1 MKLFCQGFYILKTY
15 RSKNKMSSHLNWLS
29 WIQQTDYDAWLT
41 LLKYLEPV
49 INMRASLPNI
59 RRDPWFHKM
68 LQKQFKSLLIQ
79 ELEIENMKP
88 LSLYYNRYINHEPD
102 ITNVRVDNIKQ
113 KCNLHGIIYEPSI
126 AYDSWGMIHRAYDR
140 ERPGSEAR
148 CWKEHMY
155 DTTKE
160 DLIAA
165 MKDTKDVVI
174 KKSWKKGK
182 LLKALMSY

>member
-1 MKLFCQGFYILKTY
+1 
-15 RSKNKMSSHLNWLS
+15 MSSHLNWLS

-68 LQKQFKSLLIQ
+68 IQKQRFKQ
-79 ELEIENMKP
+79 RTWPRTLEIENMKP

-102 ITNVRVDNIKQ
+102 ITNVRVDNIKE
-113 KCNLHGIIYEPSI
+113 KCNLHGIIYQPRKEYCS
-126 AYDSWGMIHRAYDR
+126 GHVFGLR
-140 ERPGSEAR
+140 RPEQYHNWTVDELFA
-148 CWKEHMY
+148 
-155 DTTKE
+155 TKE

-165 MKDTKDVVI
+165 MKDTKDVVV
-174 KKSWKKGK
+174 KKSWKKEK